1 MRNQKYE
8 ERHPE
13 KLLQSNREVIVK
25 LAELA
30 FNQLMKGNV
39 MFYEED
45 LRESGIDVT
54 DASVYSGICTEI
66 FREESVIYQRKV
78 YSFVHLSFQEF
89 FAALFVFYCYLH
101 KNSEVLKMFLT
112 GKSRTRCENVTLD
125 VFLKGAMNKALS
137 SKNGDLDLFLR
148 FLHGVSLESSQRLL
162 QDVLIHTENN
172 PKSMKK
178 IIQNLKRGQKNN
190 VTPDRWINLSHC
202 LIEMRD
208 NSVVEEM
215 QAFLKSETTEKRLS
229 LAQCST
235 LANIILMSE
244 EVLDE
249 FDLKKFTTKS
259 KDGRWRLLPAVRN
272 CRKAL

>member
-1 MRNQKYE
+1 MYIYFLLIQTNMRNQKYE

-101 KNSEVLKMFLT
+101 KNSEVLKIFLT
-112 GKSRTRCENVTLD
+112 ESPE
-125 VFLKGAMNKALS
+125 LS
-137 SKNGDLDLFLR
+137 VR
-148 FLHGVSLESSQRLL
+148 MLL
-162 QDVLIHTENN
+162 W
-172 PKSMKK
+172 M
-178 IIQNLKRGQKNN
+178 
-190 VTPDRWINLSHC
+190 C
-202 LIEMRD
+202 
-208 NSVVEEM
+208 
-215 QAFLKSETTEKRLS
+215 F
-229 LAQCST
+229 
-235 LANIILMSE
+235 
-244 EVLDE
+244 
-249 FDLKKFTTKS
+249 
-259 KDGRWRLLPAVRN
+259 
-272 CRKAL
+272 